1 MVQLIG
7 NLGPVN
13 CETERCAQRL
23 QVADVAQG
31 GVPGPGT
38 YVPAVDGGEVVK
50 VGFGSTVA
58 GALVGN
64 DEIQLAATDADRVPV
79 TEHHGVAVPEHVAD
93 PGVPVDEPLS
103 KGRAE
108 AVVRAQQFSRPI
120 SQEPILDIAQNY
132 RSVGLQFLAERV
144 ERPVCRQRVR
154 RQMEGMEV
162 VQQPGQLAG
171 QWQPSTGLVVVPP
184 EGDNL
189 AVNLNQL
196 FNVEGRCS
204 RKALGAEPPGDVN
217 AGSCLLGPPC
227 GGDARHSA
235 GVRQVVD
242 SVDVVTQENRV
253 SRVQTD
259 LVAGGGQDLELVIGH
274 VAVSAGVSARNPSI
288 WPLSRAASGAWRRGS
303 IPSWVWVRRSGRWR
317 PAMRRSG
324 GSASTSRSASRAAAR
339 SC

>member
-38 YVPAVDGGEVVK
+38 
-50 VGFGSTVA
+50 S
-58 GALVGN
+58 
-64 DEIQLAATDADRVPV
+64 
-79 TEHHGVAVPEHVAD
+79 VPEHVAD

-154 RQMEGMEV
+154 RQMECMEV

-204 RKALGAEPPGDVN
+204 RKALGAEPPGDV
-217 AGSCLLGPPC
+217 
-227 GGDARHSA
+227 
-235 GVRQVVD
+235 
-242 SVDVVTQENRV
+242 
-253 SRVQTD
+253 
-259 LVAGGGQDLELVIGH
+259 
-274 VAVSAGVSARNPSI
+274 
-288 WPLSRAASGAWRRGS
+288 
-303 IPSWVWVRRSGRWR
+303 
-317 PAMRRSG
+317 
-324 GSASTSRSASRAAAR
+324 
-339 SC
+339 